1 MAEPW
6 INPHLTANHIQ
17 DSPTTTPATVV
28 SPAALPL
35 PPTTPP
41 PPLIALA
48 LISTRGGRRWR
59 DEERGEAW
67 LIRRQDV
74 PKRKLRAFCDIYI
87 GRGGGGRMLRRGRF
101 VDTRGDGREI
111 HRARRV
117 HFSRFH
123 RFRFIINDPR
133 HRGSR
138 RVAVDAFT
146 AREIDH
152 SCSALGPFVRHCSM
166 MSPVYAWEGG
176 REREG
181 VG

>member
-1 MAEPW
+1 M
-6 INPHLTANHIQ
+6 
-17 DSPTTTPATVV
+17 
-28 SPAALPL
+28 
-35 PPTTPP
+35 
-41 PPLIALA
+41 
-48 LISTRGGRRWR
+48 
-59 DEERGEAW
+59 
-67 LIRRQDV
+67 
-74 PKRKLRAFCDIYI
+74 PKRASGNCVHSVTSTSGEGEDTVEMER
-87 GRGGGGRMLRRGRF
+87 RRGRERF

-176 REREG
+176 GEREG

>member
-1 MAEPW
+1 M
-6 INPHLTANHIQ
+6 
-17 DSPTTTPATVV
+17 
-28 SPAALPL
+28 
-35 PPTTPP
+35 
-41 PPLIALA
+41 
-48 LISTRGGRRWR
+48 
-59 DEERGEAW
+59 ER
-67 LIRRQDV
+67 
-74 PKRKLRAFCDIYI
+74 
-87 GRGGGGRMLRRGRF
+87 RRGRERF
-101 VDTRGDGREI
+101 VDTREDGREI

-176 REREG
+176 KEREG
-181 VG
+181 VGWSVWRDRFLRIGEKLGCLIPYWMRIGWNWNYLSIIHIILYEKTNSKSIQSNLFINFNPLFLPWNLKIFLKFR